1 MSAKYKLFFAV
12 VILCLSSSVKAQYD
26 IHFAHFWAVK
36 PFYNPAGMSWNGQL
50 NVAGALSM
58 QMAGYRRA
66 PVSMY
71 LGADTELPFDRG
83 RHSGGA
89 GLFNE
94 TIGLFTNRRMFFN
107 YGYRFH
113 LGRKGWLNIGLQGGV
128 MSMEFDGTRIDAETS
143 GDPAFPTSR
152 ERGSTGDLGAGLM
165 YSGNEWYLGLSAQ
178 HLNIPHI
185 EFGKG
190 VGKRSEMDIKT
201 TFYMNSGYNIQLKNP
216 FISLQPCIL
225 VQSDLDFFRTD
236 LSARATYEY
245 DSFLFYGGL
254 TWSPGVS
261 IAVLAGGRYKGVLIG
276 YAYELYTGDIGYLN
290 GSHDLVVSWQTDID
304 FFGRGRNAHK
314 SVRYL

>member
-201 TFYMNSGYNIQLKNP
+201 TFYMNSGYIFSLKIRSYRYNP
-216 FISLQPCIL
+216 AYWYRAIWIFSG
-225 VQSDLDFFRTD
+225 RTCRQE
-236 LSARATYEY
+236 LHMSMTH
-245 DSFLFYGGL
+245 SFYGGL

-276 YAYELYTGDIGYLN
+276 YAYELIQ
-290 GSHDLVVSWQTDID
+290 VI
-304 FFGRGRNAHK
+304 
-314 SVRYL
+314 